1 MSDSEQQ
8 FMETSENGHEEE
20 ENLNGAEP
28 AELTEA
34 VAEQDPEPEQDL
46 EQDPDPEPE
55 PEPEQEPETEE
66 AGGEEAEAEAEAEGE
81 GEGEGEGEEAEEAEP
96 EGEGA
101 TEAEVEEGDEA
112 ATEGDSQNGASEG
125 GQINASK
132 SEEDAGKMFVGG
144 LSWDTSKKDL
154 KDYFSKFGEVTD
166 CTIKMDPNT
175 GRSRGFGFILFKE
188 AASVEKVLEQK
199 EHRLDGRQIDPKKAM
214 AMKKEPVKKIFVGGL
229 NPETTE
235 EKIREY
241 FGTFGEIESI
251 ELPMDPK
258 TNKRRGFVFI
268 TFKDESPVKKVL
280 EKKYH
285 NVSGSKV
292 TNGKDGLC
300 EIKIAQPKEVYQ
312 QQQFGGRG
320 SGYGRGRGRG
330 GGQNQ
335 NWNQG
340 YNNYWN
346 QGYGN
351 QGYGYGG
358 QQGYGGYGGYGNYDY
373 SAGYY
378 GYSGGY
384 DYRLK

>member
-1 MSDSEQQ
+1 MSEVENQY
-8 FMETSENGHEEE
+8 MEMSENGHEGEE
-20 ENLNGAEP
+20 DLNGAE
-28 AELTEA
+28 
-34 VAEQDPEPEQDL
+34 QY
-46 EQDPDPEPE
+46 
-55 PEPEQEPETEE
+55 
-66 AGGEEAEAEAEAEGE
+66 
-81 GEGEGEGEEAEEAEP
+81 
-96 EGEGA
+96 
-101 TEAEVEEGDEA
+101 EEGNGDEQAGAQGDA
-112 ATEGDSQNGASEG
+112 ADDDETGNDEDPQNGATDG
-125 GQINASK
+125 GQIDASK
-132 SEEDAGKMFVGG
+132 GEEDAGKMFVGG

-188 AASVEKVLEQK
+188 SASVDKVLEQK

-235 EKIREY
+235 ERIREY
-241 FGTFGEIESI
+241 FDAFGEIETI

-268 TFKDESPVKKVL
+268 TFKEEEPIKKIL
-280 EKKYH
+280 EKKFH
-285 NVSGSKV
+285 NVSGTKDP
-292 TNGKDGLC
+292 NGKEGLC

-312 QQQFGGRG
+312 QQQYGGGRFG
-320 SGYGRGRGRG
+320 GRGRGRG
-330 GGQNQ
+330 GQGQ

-378 GYSGGY
+378 GGYGSGY
-384 DYRLK
+384 DYRRKTTEPEPAIWSQ

>member
-1 MSDSEQQ
+1 MADAEQQ
-8 FMETSENGHEEE
+8 FMETSENGNEEE
-20 ENLNGAEP
+20 LNGAEQ
-28 AELTEA
+28 TEA
-34 VAEQDPEPEQDL
+34 GDHSATDDDPHN
-46 EQDPDPEPE
+46 
-55 PEPEQEPETEE
+55 
-66 AGGEEAEAEAEAEGE
+66 
-81 GEGEGEGEEAEEAEP
+81 
-96 EGEGA
+96 
-101 TEAEVEEGDEA
+101 GD
-112 ATEGDSQNGASEG
+112 G
-125 GQINASK
+125 GQIDASK

-166 CTIKMDPNT
+166 CTIKMDSNT

-188 AASVEKVLEQK
+188 AASVEKVLQQK

-214 AMKKEPVKKIFVGGL
+214 AMKKDPVKKIFVGGL

-241 FGTFGEIESI
+241 FGVFGEIEAI
-251 ELPMDPK
+251 ELPTDPK

-268 TFKDESPVKKVL
+268 TFSEESPVKRVM

-285 NVSGSKV
+285 NVSGSK
-292 TNGKDGLC
+292 C

-312 QQQFGGRG
+312 QQQYGGRG
-320 SGYGRGRGRG
+320 GYGGRGRGR

-346 QGYGN
+346 QGYGG

-358 QQGYGGYGGYGNYDY
+358 QPGYGNYGGYSNYDY
-373 SAGYY
+373 SSGYY
-378 GYSGGY
+378 GYGGGY
-384 DYRLK
+384 DYSRKYFHPKNP

>member
-1 MSDSEQQ
+1 MSDAEQQ
-8 FMETSENGHEEE
+8 FMETSENGHEGEE
-20 ENLNGAEP
+20 DLNGAEG
-28 AELTEA
+28 
-34 VAEQDPEPEQDL
+34 AEQV
-46 EQDPDPEPE
+46 
-55 PEPEQEPETEE
+55 EE
-66 AGGEEAEAEAEAEGE
+66 DAVEAEHDAAA
-81 GEGEGEGEEAEEAEP
+81 AEE
-96 EGEGA
+96 
-101 TEAEVEEGDEA
+101 EEE
-112 ATEGDSQNGASEG
+112 EEEDSQNGGGDG
-125 GQINASK
+125 GQINASRA
-132 SEEDAGKMFVGG
+132 EEDAGKMFVGG

-175 GRSRGFGFILFKE
+175 GRSRGFGFILFKD
-188 AASVEKVLEQK
+188 ASSVEKVLEQK
-199 EHRLDGRQIDPKKAM
+199 EHRLDGRQIDPKRAM

-241 FGTFGEIESI
+241 FGTFGEIEAI

-258 TNKRRGFVFI
+258 SNKRRGFVFI
-268 TFKDESPVKKVL
+268 TFKEESPVKKVL

-285 NVSGSKV
+285 NVSGILLS
-292 TNGKDGLC
+292 GSLHLC

-320 SGYGRGRGRG
+320 GYGGRGRGR

-378 GYSGGY
+378 GYGGGY
-384 DYRLK
+384 DYNQGNASYGKTPRRGGHQSSYKPY

>member
-1 MSDSEQQ
+1 
-8 FMETSENGHEEE
+8 METSENGHEGEDD
-20 ENLNGAEP
+20 LNGAG
-28 AELTEA
+28 
-34 VAEQDPEPEQDL
+34 QY
-46 EQDPDPEPE
+46 
-55 PEPEQEPETEE
+55 
-66 AGGEEAEAEAEAEGE
+66 
-81 GEGEGEGEEAEEAEP
+81 
-96 EGEGA
+96 
-101 TEAEVEEGDEA
+101 EEGNGSEQAGAQGDAGADETA
-112 ATEGDSQNGASEG
+112 GDEDETSASDG
-125 GQINASK
+125 GQIDASK
-132 SEEDAGKMFVGG
+132 GEEDAGKMFVGG

-188 AASVEKVLEQK
+188 PASVDKVLAQK

-235 EKIREY
+235 ERIREY
-241 FGTFGEIESI
+241 FGAFGEIETI

-268 TFKDESPVKKVL
+268 TFKDEEAVKKVL

-285 NVSGSKV
+285 NVSGTKD
-292 TNGKDGLC
+292 TNGKEGLC

-312 QQQFGGRG
+312 QQQYGGRFGGG
-320 SGYGRGRGRG
+320 GGGGRGRGRG
-330 GGQNQ
+330 GQGQ

-373 SAGYY
+373 SGGYY
-378 GYSGGY
+378 GYGGGY
-384 DYRLK
+384 DYNQGNTSYGKTPRRGAHQSSYKPY

>member
-1 MSDSEQQ
+1 MSDAEQQ
-8 FMETSENGHEEE
+8 YMETSENGHEDD
-20 ENLNGAEP
+20 LNGAG
-28 AELTEA
+28 
-34 VAEQDPEPEQDL
+34 QY
-46 EQDPDPEPE
+46 
-55 PEPEQEPETEE
+55 
-66 AGGEEAEAEAEAEGE
+66 
-81 GEGEGEGEEAEEAEP
+81 
-96 EGEGA
+96 
-101 TEAEVEEGDEA
+101 EEGSGEAQAAAQGDAGADDTAGDE
-112 ATEGDSQNGASEG
+112 EDPQNGSSDG
-125 GQINASK
+125 GQIDASK
-132 SEEDAGKMFVGG
+132 GEEDAGKMFVGG

-188 AASVEKVLEQK
+188 SASVDKVLAQK

-235 EKIREY
+235 ERIREY
-241 FGTFGEIESI
+241 FGAFGEIETI

-268 TFKDESPVKKVL
+268 TFKEEETVKKVV

-285 NVSGSKV
+285 NVSGTKD
-292 TNGKDGLC
+292 TNGKEGLVSVTSV
-300 EIKIAQPKEVYQ
+300 KFSQ
-312 QQQFGGRG
+312 G
-320 SGYGRGRGRG
+320 
-330 GGQNQ
+330 Q

-373 SAGYY
+373 SGGYY
-378 GYSGGY
+378 GYGGGY
-384 DYRLK
+384 DYNQGNTSYGKTPRRGAHQSSYKPY

>member
-1 MSDSEQQ
+1 MADAEQQ
-8 FMETSENGHEEE
+8 FMETSENG
-20 ENLNGAEP
+20 NGDSLNGAE
-28 AELTEA
+28 
-34 VAEQDPEPEQDL
+34 EQTAGDAQD
-46 EQDPDPEPE
+46 
-55 PEPEQEPETEE
+55 
-66 AGGEEAEAEAEAEGE
+66 
-81 GEGEGEGEEAEEAEP
+81 
-96 EGEGA
+96 
-101 TEAEVEEGDEA
+101 
-112 ATEGDSQNGASEG
+112 DSQNGEG
-125 GQINASK
+125 GQIDASK

-166 CTIKMDPNT
+166 CTIKMDSNT

-188 AASVEKVLEQK
+188 AASVEKVLQQK

-214 AMKKEPVKKIFVGGL
+214 AMKKDPVKKIFVGGL

-241 FGTFGEIESI
+241 FGAFGEIESI
-251 ELPMDPK
+251 ELPTDPK

-268 TFKDESPVKKVL
+268 TFKEESAVKKIM

-285 NVSGSKV
+285 TVNGSKV
-292 TNGKDGLC
+292 TRLSC

-312 QQQFGGRG
+312 QQQYGGRG
-320 SGYGRGRGRG
+320 GGYGGRGRGR

-346 QGYGN
+346 QGYGG

-358 QQGYGGYGGYGNYDY
+358 QQGYGNYGGYGNYDY
-373 SAGYY
+373 SPGYY
-378 GYSGGY
+378 GYGGGY
-384 DYRLK
+384 DYNQGNTSYGKTPRRGGHQSSYKPY

>member
-8 FMETSENGHEEE
+8 FMETSENGHEGEE
-20 ENLNGAEP
+20 DLNGAEA
-28 AELTEA
+28 AEQTEA
-34 VAEQDPEPEQDL
+34 AV
-46 EQDPDPEPE
+46 
-55 PEPEQEPETEE
+55 
-66 AGGEEAEAEAEAEGE
+66 EAENVA
-81 GEGEGEGEEAEEAEP
+81 
-96 EGEGA
+96 
-101 TEAEVEEGDEA
+101 EGDEA
-112 ATEGDSQNGASEG
+112 EDDSQNGAVEG

-132 SEEDAGKMFVGG
+132 GEEDAGKMFVGG

-175 GRSRGFGFILFKE
+175 GRSRGFGFILFKD

-241 FGTFGEIESI
+241 FGTFGEIEAI

-258 TNKRRGFVFI
+258 SNKRRGFVFI
-268 TFKDESPVKKVL
+268 TFKEESPVKKVL

-292 TNGKDGLC
+292 TNGKEDLC

-320 SGYGRGRGRG
+320 GYGRGRGRG

-378 GYSGGY
+378 GYGGSY
-384 DYRLK
+384 DYNQGNTSYGKTPRRGGHQSNYKPY